1 MEENCSIYTKRKGG
15 SVGGK
20 IGSSSDNND
29 NNSTFSPNTCPH
41 FFPLLQS
48 SFVIIDGVRSSRQY
62 KQEFYHQLCNL
73 QNCYQT

>member
-41 FFPLLQS
+41 FFPFTS
-48 SFVIIDGVRSSRQY
+48 
-62 KQEFYHQLCNL
+62 E
-73 QNCYQT
+73 